1 MKKLIYL
8 IILSCILINSGNA
21 QTDSSTSVRKFPTLN
36 GHAFPSMAYFQN
48 SFISTSLQANIGFGI
63 TSPLQISGL
72 KIDDHEIFAFEGQL
86 IFVSMNVEYRQRFNQ
101 WLSLYFT
108 LSMAG
113 RLGNDMSTILANGIS
128 TVNGGNI
135 GWLVRIMQ
143 SKRLN
148 LSAKVFIQNLTGN
161 FINVGEYFE
170 DVINDVPNP
179 TVIKKIP
186 AMSVGLGIQG
196 AYAFNSTFGLQFHA
210 QYAYGESFEHEE
222 AGGYLTAGVAGDVD
236 FMPKHNTP
244 IGLALGYTLTS
255 APEVLMADQGN
266 ASLVSGKI
274 SYTGSDDFELGLQYT
289 FFKMNLENLDQKP
302 NINTILLI
310 MKFYF

>member
-8 IILSCILINSGNA
+8 IILSCIFINSGNA
-21 QTDSSTSVRKFPTLN
+21 QSESTSADRKFPTLN
-36 GHAFPSMAYFQN
+36 GHAFPSLAYFQN

-72 KIDDHEIFAFEGQL
+72 KIGEHELFAFEGQL

-113 RLGNDMSTILANGIS
+113 RLGTDMSTILANGIS

-135 GWLVRIMQ
+135 GWLVRIKQ
-143 SKRLN
+143 SKKLN
-148 LSAKVFIQNLTGN
+148 LSAKVFIQNLTGS

-170 DVINDVPNP
+170 EVINDVPNP
-179 TVIKKIP
+179 TLTKKIP
-186 AMSVGLGIQG
+186 AMSMGLGVQG

-222 AGGYLTAGVAGDVD
+222 TGGYLAAGIAGDVD
-236 FMPKHNTP
+236 FMPKYNVP
-244 IGLALGYTLTS
+244 VGLAVSYTLTS

-266 ASLVSGKI
+266 ASLISGKV

-289 FFKMNLENLDQKP
+289 YFKMNLESVDQKP
-302 NINTILLI
+302 SINTILLI